1 MMSIIFDIVVIAVFL
16 YAEYYFYSEFQKFK
30 TEVNTKLA
38 EIEKTQK
45 EIHTLQKEF
54 DEFDVRDE
62 YEIPD
67 EFLQ

>member
-1 MMSIIFDIVVIAVFL
+1 MNWVYDIIVIAVFL
-16 YAEYYFYSEFQKFK
+16 YAEFYFYKEFTKFK
-30 TEVNTKLA
+30 AEVNSKLA

-62 YEIPD
+62 YEISD